1 MTTEPIR
8 ALVVDDTSLYRKLLS
23 DVLHQIEGIEVIG
36 TANNGTIALAKVAQ
50 THPDVLTLDVE
61 MPGMDG
67 LETLRRLRD
76 VAPQVGV
83 IMVSAHTTH
92 GAKVT
97 MEALDLGALD
107 FITKPEGKNPAQ
119 NIADLRRQLYPL
131 LSTFR
136 TRKQVK
142 SLLRSPNSPVS
153 RRPAA
158 GPEAGSP
165 LPLPIEQAIPQR
177 LPGAPASGRIEIVAI
192 GISTGGPQALAQLIP
207 KLPGHLGVP
216 IVVVQHMPPMFTAA
230 LAESLD
236 RKSALTVVEGQ
247 HEQILAPNTVYIAPG
262 GKQMKIVRQGAQQH
276 SCLLITDDPPENH
289 CKPSVDY
296 LFRSIAQGYGN
307 RALGVIMTGMGADGT
322 LGLRLMKRQ
331 GATVLAQDE
340 TSCVVFGMPMEAIK
354 AGVVD
359 AIIPLDQLA
368 TAVCQRVSR
377 R

>member
-8 ALVVDDTSLYRKLLS
+8 VLVVDDTSLYRKLLS
-23 DVLHQIEGIEVIG
+23 DVLRQIEGTEVVG
-36 TANNGTIALAKVAQ
+36 TAGNGTIALAKVAQ
-50 THPDVLTLDVE
+50 AHPDVLTLDVE
-61 MPGMDG
+61 MPAMDG
-67 LETLRRLRD
+67 LETLRRLRA

-83 IMVSAHTTH
+83 IMVSAHTTQ
-92 GAKVT
+92 GAKIT

-107 FITKPEGKNPAQ
+107 FITKPEGKDPAQ
-119 NIADLRRQLYPL
+119 NMADLRRQLHPL

-136 TRKQVK
+136 TRKRVK
-142 SLLRSPNSPVS
+142 SLLRSPNGPVS

-158 GPEAGSP
+158 AAQARGT
-165 LPLPIEQAIPQR
+165 LPLPAE
-177 LPGAPASGRIEIVAI
+177 PGAPRPAAPPPSGRIDIVAI
-192 GISTGGPQALAQLIP
+192 GVSTGGPQALAQLIP
-207 KLPGHLGVP
+207 QLPGQLGVP

-247 HEQILAPNTVYIAPG
+247 HEQILAPNTVYLAPG
-262 GKQMKIVRQGAQQH
+262 GKHMKIVRQGAQQH
-276 SCLLITDDPPENH
+276 PCLLITNDPPENH

-296 LFRSIAQGYGN
+296 LFRSVAQGYGN

-340 TSCVVFGMPMEAIK
+340 ASCVVFGMPLEAIK

-359 AIIPLDQLA
+359 AVVPLEQLA
-368 TAVCQRVSR
+368 LAVCQRVSR

>member
-8 ALVVDDTSLYRKLLS
+8 VLVVDDTSLYRKLLS
-23 DVLHQIEGIEVIG
+23 DVLQQIDGTEVVG
-36 TANNGTIALAKVAQ
+36 TASNGTIALAKVTQ
-50 THPDVLTLDVE
+50 CHPDLLTLDVE
-61 MPGMDG
+61 MPAMNG

-83 IMVSAHTTH
+83 IMVSAHTTQ
-92 GAKVT
+92 GAKIT

-107 FITKPEGKNPAQ
+107 FITKPEGKDPAQ
-119 NIADLRRQLYPL
+119 NMADLRRQLHPL

-142 SLLRSPNSPVS
+142 SLLRSPNGSLS
-153 RRPAA
+153 RRPTA
-158 GPEAGSP
+158 EAEVGST
-165 LPLPIEQAIPQR
+165 LPLPVEPVTPR
-177 LPGAPASGRIEIVAI
+177 LTAPPTGGRIEIVAI
-192 GISTGGPQALAQLIP
+192 GVSTGGPQALAQLIP

-247 HEQILAPNTVYIAPG
+247 HEQILEPNTVYIAPG
-262 GKQMKIVRQGAQQH
+262 GKHMKIVRRGAQQYP
-276 SCLLITDDPPENH
+276 CLLVTNDPPENH

-296 LFRSIAQGYGN
+296 LFRSVAQGYGN

-331 GATVLAQDE
+331 GATVFAQDE
-340 TSCVVFGMPMEAIK
+340 ASCVVYGMPMEAIK

-359 AIIPLDQLA
+359 TVVPLEQLA
-368 TAVCQRVSR
+368 LAVCQRVSR